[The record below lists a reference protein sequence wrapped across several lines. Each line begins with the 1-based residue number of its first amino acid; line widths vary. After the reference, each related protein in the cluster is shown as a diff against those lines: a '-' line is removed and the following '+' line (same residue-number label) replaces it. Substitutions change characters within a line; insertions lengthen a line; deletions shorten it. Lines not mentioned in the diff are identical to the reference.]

1 MRKKLLFTFL
11 LLLTCFSIAK
21 AETVQVGSGSSTN
34 LPVPFNPGFYSSYT
48 QQIYQPSE
56 IGKTGTITSIAFYA
70 VNTVDETNPAQT
82 RNLDLFLVETDKSS
96 FSSDTDWL
104 SISESN
110 RVFSG
115 EVTFPVG
122 CWTTITFDTPFE
134 YNGTGNLCVIVY
146 DKTGVSTHEG
156 GIYWLVYQKSDYYT
170 LSWIAIS
177 SSETVDLASPPT
189 TSFTN
194 RHTFNNQLQLTFADG
209 GGSDTNGTIQV
220 GSGLTTQDG
229 LPFPSNWKY
238 SYSEQIYTIAEIG
251 KTGTITSLAFK
262 AGVGFGQASNI
273 DLYLVKT
280 SKSSFSSE
288 TDFVT
293 ASESDKV
300 FSGSVTFNAD
310 EWTTLTFDTPFEYD
324 GTTNLCV
331 IVNNKTGSYSDMG
344 DFYVYNATN
353 QSLVRYNDNSGPYN
367 PASPGDTD
375 SKADPSFR
383 EFKCQLQ
390 LTFAD
395 GSGGT
400 ISAPASADF
409 ETGDFSQIA
418 FENDATYPWIVTSDD
433 AASGTY
439 CMKSG
444 NSGQNSTSSAISVT
458 VNYASDGH
466 ITFDAKCMGEGANTV
481 WDKCIF
487 YIDDVAQFT
496 YGAKGDTWDNYG
508 YNVTAGNHTFKWEY
522 TKDSSISATGDA
534 FFVDN
539 IEFGLGTLIL
549 PPTNL
554 AVTDIQWNSAT
565 VTWESGASAFNLQ
578 YKEVNS
584 SEWTTVSSIT
594 ATSYT
599 LTELQEQTT
608 YDVRVQ
614 AEGGDTWIS
623 TTFTT
628 SARFPRPTDIQVL
641 AVTPYTAAIDWTDN
655 CGASAWQVAVN
666 TWDNITDV
674 TRKPFILTGLTP
686 GTENAFAVRA
696 VIEVDGETLYSPWS
710 EAGFFTTPVP
720 NPLPE
725 ISSVIPTPNSAT
737 ITWEG
742 QSDSYKVR
750 YRNSSSNAT
759 FFEDFESSE
768 GSLPAGWTII
778 DADGDGHNWEMAWDG
793 ETPHFTQYEGHYC
806 IVSGSYDKDT
816 STPLTPDNWLITPK
830 VTLGSGASAWLRGQD
845 DGYSAEHFAFYVST
859 TDTDPSSFT
868 KVSNE
873 YVSTNE
879 YREYT
884 ADLSAYAG
892 QQGYVAI
899 RHYNVTD
906 MFYLNVDNF
915 SIYNTADTEDWT
927 VVETTE
933 KTVTIEGL
941 TPDTDYEFEVI
952 GIMQG
957 QEDASSSVY
966 SFMTLDS
973 NPVPFDVVIK
983 PAATTANIRWT
994 GYGDIYH
1001 VQYRVSEQAKV
1012 FFSES
1017 FESDMGGWTT
1027 ENLHSNSGISS
1038 NTAYNGSQSFRFY
1051 YSQTPPQYI
1060 ISPELSG
1067 ITEEAILKF
1076 QYRINSTSYPE
1087 SFMVG
1092 YSTTTNSTD
1101 AFTWSSEL
1109 TYGEDTDWHEY
1120 SQAVPAGTKY
1130 IAIQC
1135 TSNDQYYLFIDDI
1148 SVYSNT
1154 VIPAG
1159 EWQGVWS
1166 GEPKAVLT
1174 GLEKD
1179 TKYDFKIESYI
1190 GGVDEPAVTD
1200 IMQFTTKADIIDLVM
1215 DNNEDN
1221 RSTISSHAGDCANV
1235 TIQNLTLESGKWQGI
1250 CLPFDVDVENSPL
1263 AGADV
1268 RTMESETSIDGKLF
1282 LNFLTPVTEMKAGT
1296 PYIVKMESDLSN
1308 PVFENVTI
1316 RSNQYYVE
1324 LENSVFFNAL
1334 YYYFTSDEDQTQFFK
1349 MIGSTGTDLQLILK
1363 GDNLQAFESYIK
1375 VNYPANYDEIFL
1387 NTGEYNDMITG
1398 LSSVKGTE
1406 EEVIYNLAGQRLGK
1420 KQRGFN
1426 IVNGKKMVLK

>member
-21 AETVQVGSGSSTN
+21 AETIQVGSGTN
-34 LPVPFNPGFYSSYT
+34 SKPGMPIYSNWKYGLT
-48 QQIYQPSE
+48 QQIYTSEE
-56 IGKTGTITSIAFYA
+56 IGKTGTITSIGFYA
-70 VNTVDETNPAQT
+70 
-82 RNLDLFLVETDKSS
+82 
-96 FSSDTDWL
+96 
-104 SISESN
+104 
-110 RVFSG
+110 
-115 EVTFPVG
+115 
-122 CWTTITFDTPFE
+122 
-134 YNGTGNLCVIVY
+134 
-146 DKTGVSTHEG
+146 
-156 GIYWLVYQKSDYYT
+156 
-170 LSWIAIS
+170 
-177 SSETVDLASPPT
+177 
-189 TSFTN
+189 
-194 RHTFNNQLQLTFADG
+194 
-209 GGSDTNGTIQV
+209 
-220 GSGLTTQDG
+220 TQDM
-229 LPFPSNWKY
+229 
-238 SYSEQIYTIAEIG
+238 
-251 KTGTITSLAFK
+251 
-262 AGVGFGQASNI
+262 GQAQI
-273 DLYLVKT
+273 FDIYLVKT
-280 SKSSFSSE
+280 SKSSFDNAEDYIS
-288 TDFVT
+288 

-300 FSGSVTFNAD
+300 FSGTVTFAVGN
-310 EWTTLTFDTPFEYD
+310 WTTINFDTPFEYN
-324 GTTNLCV
+324 GSANLCL
-331 IVNNKTGSYSDMG
+331 IVNSKTGPYTDNSAKSWLVYSS
-344 DFYVYNATN
+344 TN
-353 QSLVRYNDNSGPYN
+353 QSIWRLNDGYGPYD
-367 PASPGDTD
+367 PASPKSVASGPTPKFVDYK
-375 SKADPSFR
+375 S
-383 EFKCQLQ
+383 QLQ
-390 LTFAD
+390 LTFSD
-395 GSGGT
+395 SGGGSGTPIHSVYVYGYEPPVAGENSLDYLNLTIPSDANYHVSWSGWWNDDSSDEYVYDAFVAGT
-400 ISAPASADF
+400 RYSLNVELKANDGYYFADDCTFYLNGGTELVDYEYSKVSSDDNTRADLWSVITAATAGGGGGTVSAPASADF

-565 VTWESGASAFNLQ
+565 VTWESSASTFILQ
-578 YKEVNS
+578 YKAADS

-594 ATSYT
+594 DKSYI
-599 LTELQEQTT
+599 LTDLQEQTT

-614 AEGGDTWIS
+614 VEGSDLWAS

-628 SARFPRPTDIQVL
+628 VERFPSPTDLQVL
-641 AVTPYTAAIDWTDN
+641 AVTPYTAVLDWTDN

-696 VIEVDGETLYSPWS
+696 VMEVDGETFYSPWS
-710 EAGFFTTPVP
+710 STYYFTTTVP

-725 ISSVIPTPNSAT
+725 ISSVTPTPNSAT

-742 QSDSYKVR
+742 ESDSYKVK
-750 YRNSSSNAT
+750 YRKYDPSNRT
-759 FFEDFESSE
+759 ILFIEDFDSSE
-768 GSLPAGWTII
+768 SLPEGWLSV
-778 DADGDGHNWEMAWDG
+778 DADGDGYKWYTNEEAQTALSATMS
-793 ETPHFTQYEGHYC
+793 FTAHSGTG
-806 IVSGSYDKDT
+806 IVTSASYINNLGA
-816 STPLTPDNWLITPK
+816 LTPDNWLITPK
-830 VTLGSGASAWLRGQD
+830 VTLGSRASAWLCGQD
-845 DGYSAEHFAFYVST
+845 PSYPSEHFAFYVST

-873 YVSTNE
+873 YVTTNE

-892 QQGYVAI
+892 QEGYVAV
-899 RHYNVTD
+899 RHYNVSD
-906 MFYLNVDNF
+906 MYWLNLDDF
-915 SIYNTADTEDWT
+915 SLYEDGEWT
-927 VVETTE
+927 VIETTD
-933 KTVTIEGL
+933 KTVTFEGL
-941 TPDTDYEFEVI
+941 DPNIEYEFEVI
-952 GIMQG
+952 GIMRG
-957 QEDASSSVY
+957 QEDASSSIHN
-966 SFMTLDS
+966 FMTLDS
-973 NPVPFDVVIK
+973 NPVPFDVVAK
-983 PAATTANIRWT
+983 PASTSARISWT
-994 GYGDIYH
+994 GYSDNYTVYYREKTATAEDFFEDFEGLTDGALPEGWIAIDSDGDGYNWLTHTNTGTGNHTTHSGDGVAISASYDNDTSSPLH
-1001 VQYRVSEQAKV
+1001 PDNWLITPKVTLGTLVSAWLCGQDASYAAEHFAFYVSTTGTDLSDFTKISDEYVATGTYTEYTADLSAYVGQRGYVAIRHYNV
-1012 FFSES
+1012 
-1017 FESDMGGWTT
+1017 SDMFILNLDDFGIYGVPSGGEVAEWQTVNTT
-1027 ENLHSNSGISS
+1027 ATDATITGLNPDTEYEFKVVGNKSGE
-1038 NTAYNGSQSFRFY
+1038 TATTVIY
-1051 YSQTPPQYI
+1051 YFTTTQTPTSLAFNNNGDNESV
-1060 ISPELSG
+1060 IS
-1067 ITEEAILKF
+1067 A
-1076 QYRINSTSYPE
+1076 N
-1087 SFMVG
+1087 
-1092 YSTTTNSTD
+1092 N
-1101 AFTWSSEL
+1101 
-1109 TYGEDTDWHEY
+1109 
-1120 SQAVPAGTKY
+1120 
-1130 IAIQC
+1130 
-1135 TSNDQYYLFIDDI
+1135 
-1148 SVYSNT
+1148 
-1154 VIPAG
+1154 
-1159 EWQGVWS
+1159 GV
-1166 GEPKAVLT
+1166 L
-1174 GLEKD
+1174 
-1179 TKYDFKIESYI
+1179 
-1190 GGVDEPAVTD
+1190 
-1200 IMQFTTKADIIDLVM
+1200 AD
-1215 DNNEDN
+1215 
-1221 RSTISSHAGDCANV
+1221 V

-1268 RTMESETSIDGKLF
+1268 RTFESKTSIDGKLF

-1398 LSSVKGTE
+1398 LKAIGNAE

-1426 IVNGKKMVLK
+1426 IVNGKNVMIK

>member
-21 AETVQVGSGSSTN
+21 AETIQVGSGTN
-34 LPVPFNPGFYSSYT
+34 SKPGMPIYSNWKYGLT
-48 QQIYQPSE
+48 QQIYTSEE
-56 IGKTGTITSIAFYA
+56 IGKTGTITSIGFYA
-70 VNTVDETNPAQT
+70 
-82 RNLDLFLVETDKSS
+82 
-96 FSSDTDWL
+96 
-104 SISESN
+104 
-110 RVFSG
+110 
-115 EVTFPVG
+115 
-122 CWTTITFDTPFE
+122 
-134 YNGTGNLCVIVY
+134 
-146 DKTGVSTHEG
+146 
-156 GIYWLVYQKSDYYT
+156 
-170 LSWIAIS
+170 
-177 SSETVDLASPPT
+177 
-189 TSFTN
+189 
-194 RHTFNNQLQLTFADG
+194 
-209 GGSDTNGTIQV
+209 
-220 GSGLTTQDG
+220 TQDM
-229 LPFPSNWKY
+229 
-238 SYSEQIYTIAEIG
+238 
-251 KTGTITSLAFK
+251 
-262 AGVGFGQASNI
+262 GQAQI
-273 DLYLVKT
+273 FDIYLVKT
-280 SKSSFSSE
+280 SKSSFDNAEDYIS
-288 TDFVT
+288 

-300 FSGSVTFNAD
+300 FSGTVTFAVGN
-310 EWTTLTFDTPFEYD
+310 WTTINFDTPFEYN
-324 GTTNLCV
+324 GSANLCL
-331 IVNNKTGSYSDMG
+331 IVNSKTGPYTDNSAKSWLVYSS
-344 DFYVYNATN
+344 TN
-353 QSLVRYNDNSGPYN
+353 QSIWRLNDGYGPYD
-367 PASPGDTD
+367 PASPKSVASGPTPKFVDYK
-375 SKADPSFR
+375 S
-383 EFKCQLQ
+383 QLQ
-390 LTFAD
+390 LTFSD
-395 GSGGT
+395 SGGGSGTPIHSVYVYGYEPPVAGENSLDYLNLTIPSDANYHVSWSGWWNDDSSDEYVYDAFVAGT
-400 ISAPASADF
+400 RYSLNVELKANDGYYFADDCTFYLNGGTELVDYEYSKVSSDDNTRADLWSVITAATAGGGGGTVSAPASADF

-418 FENDATYPWIVTSDD
+418 FENDATYPWIVTSDA

-522 TKDSSISATGDA
+522 TKDSSVSATGDA

-565 VTWESGASAFNLQ
+565 VTWESSASTFILQ
-578 YKEVNS
+578 YKAADS

-594 ATSYT
+594 DKSYI
-599 LTELQEQTT
+599 LTDLQEQTT

-614 AEGGDTWIS
+614 VEGSDLWAS

-628 SARFPRPTDIQVL
+628 VERFPSPTDLQVL
-641 AVTPYTAAIDWTDN
+641 AVTPYTAVLDWTDN

-696 VIEVDGETLYSPWS
+696 VMEVDGETFYSPWS
-710 EAGFFTTPVP
+710 STYYFTTTVP

-725 ISSVIPTPNSAT
+725 ISSVTPTPNSAT

-742 QSDSYKVR
+742 ESDSYKVK
-750 YRNSSSNAT
+750 YRKYDPSNRT
-759 FFEDFESSE
+759 ILFIEDFDSSE
-768 GSLPAGWTII
+768 SLPEGWLSV
-778 DADGDGHNWEMAWDG
+778 DADGDGYKWYTNEEAQTALSATMS
-793 ETPHFTQYEGHYC
+793 FTAHSGTG
-806 IVSGSYDKDT
+806 IVTSASYINNLGA
-816 STPLTPDNWLITPK
+816 LTPDNWLITPK
-830 VTLGSGASAWLRGQD
+830 VTLGSRASAWLCGQD
-845 DGYSAEHFAFYVST
+845 PSYPSEHFAFYVST

-873 YVSTNE
+873 YVTTNE

-892 QQGYVAI
+892 QEGYVAV
-899 RHYNVTD
+899 RHYNVSD
-906 MFYLNVDNF
+906 MYWLNLDDF
-915 SIYNTADTEDWT
+915 SLYEDGEWT
-927 VVETTE
+927 VIETTD
-933 KTVTIEGL
+933 KTVTFEGL
-941 TPDTDYEFEVI
+941 DPNIEYEFEVI
-952 GIMQG
+952 GIMRG
-957 QEDASSSVY
+957 QEDASSSIHN
-966 SFMTLDS
+966 FMTLDS
-973 NPVPFDVVIK
+973 NPVPFDVVAK
-983 PAATTANIRWT
+983 PASTSARISWT
-994 GYGDIYH
+994 GYSDNYTVYYREKTATAEDFFEDFEGLTDGALPEGWIAIDSDGDGYNWLTHTNTGTGNHTTHSGDGVAISASYDNDTSSPLH
-1001 VQYRVSEQAKV
+1001 PDNWLITPKVTLGTLVSAWLCGQDASYAAEHFAFYVSTTGTDLSDFTKISDEYVATGTYTEYTADLSAYVGQRGYVAIRHYNV
-1012 FFSES
+1012 
-1017 FESDMGGWTT
+1017 SDMFILNLDDFGIYGVPSGGEVAEWQTVNTT
-1027 ENLHSNSGISS
+1027 ATDATITGLNPDTEYEFKVVGNKSGE
-1038 NTAYNGSQSFRFY
+1038 TATTVIY
-1051 YSQTPPQYI
+1051 YFTTTQTPTSLAFNNNGDNESV
-1060 ISPELSG
+1060 IS
-1067 ITEEAILKF
+1067 A
-1076 QYRINSTSYPE
+1076 N
-1087 SFMVG
+1087 
-1092 YSTTTNSTD
+1092 N
-1101 AFTWSSEL
+1101 
-1109 TYGEDTDWHEY
+1109 
-1120 SQAVPAGTKY
+1120 
-1130 IAIQC
+1130 
-1135 TSNDQYYLFIDDI
+1135 
-1148 SVYSNT
+1148 
-1154 VIPAG
+1154 
-1159 EWQGVWS
+1159 GV
-1166 GEPKAVLT
+1166 L
-1174 GLEKD
+1174 
-1179 TKYDFKIESYI
+1179 
-1190 GGVDEPAVTD
+1190 
-1200 IMQFTTKADIIDLVM
+1200 AD
-1215 DNNEDN
+1215 
-1221 RSTISSHAGDCANV
+1221 V

-1268 RTMESETSIDGKLF
+1268 RTFESKTSIDGKLF

-1398 LSSVKGTE
+1398 LKAIGNAE

-1426 IVNGKKMVLK
+1426 IVNGKNVMIK

>member
-21 AETVQVGSGSSTN
+21 AETIQVGSGTN
-34 LPVPFNPGFYSSYT
+34 SKPGMPIYSNWKYGLT
-48 QQIYQPSE
+48 QQIYTSEE
-56 IGKTGTITSIAFYA
+56 IGKTGTITSIGFYA
-70 VNTVDETNPAQT
+70 
-82 RNLDLFLVETDKSS
+82 
-96 FSSDTDWL
+96 
-104 SISESN
+104 
-110 RVFSG
+110 
-115 EVTFPVG
+115 
-122 CWTTITFDTPFE
+122 
-134 YNGTGNLCVIVY
+134 
-146 DKTGVSTHEG
+146 
-156 GIYWLVYQKSDYYT
+156 
-170 LSWIAIS
+170 
-177 SSETVDLASPPT
+177 
-189 TSFTN
+189 
-194 RHTFNNQLQLTFADG
+194 
-209 GGSDTNGTIQV
+209 
-220 GSGLTTQDG
+220 TQDM
-229 LPFPSNWKY
+229 
-238 SYSEQIYTIAEIG
+238 
-251 KTGTITSLAFK
+251 
-262 AGVGFGQASNI
+262 GQAQI
-273 DLYLVKT
+273 FDIYLVKT
-280 SKSSFSSE
+280 SKSSFDNAEDYIS
-288 TDFVT
+288 

-300 FSGSVTFNAD
+300 FSGTVTFAVGN
-310 EWTTLTFDTPFEYD
+310 WTTINFDTPFEYN
-324 GTTNLCV
+324 GSANLCL
-331 IVNNKTGSYSDMG
+331 IVNSKTGPYTDNSAKSWLVYSS
-344 DFYVYNATN
+344 TN
-353 QSLVRYNDNSGPYN
+353 QSIWRLNDGYGPYD
-367 PASPGDTD
+367 PASPKSVASGPTPKFVDYK
-375 SKADPSFR
+375 S
-383 EFKCQLQ
+383 QLQ
-390 LTFAD
+390 LTFSD
-395 GSGGT
+395 SGGGSGTPIHSVYVYGYEPPVAGENSLDYLNLTIPSDANYHVSWSGWWNDDSSDEYVYDAFVAGT
-400 ISAPASADF
+400 RYSLNVELKANDGYYFADDCTFYLNGGTELVDYEYSKVSSDDNTRADLWSVITAATAGGGGGTVSAPASADF

-458 VNYASDGH
+458 VYYASDGY

-522 TKDSSISATGDA
+522 TKDSSVSATGDA

-565 VTWESGASAFNLQ
+565 VTWESSASTFILQ
-578 YKEVNS
+578 YKAADS

-594 ATSYT
+594 DKSYI
-599 LTELQEQTT
+599 LTDLQEQTT

-614 AEGGDTWIS
+614 VEGSDLWAS

-628 SARFPRPTDIQVL
+628 VERFPSPTDLQVL
-641 AVTPYTAAIDWTDN
+641 AVTPYTAVLDWTDN

-696 VIEVDGETLYSPWS
+696 VMEVDGETFYSPWS
-710 EAGFFTTPVP
+710 STYYFTTTVP

-725 ISSVIPTPNSAT
+725 ISSVTPTPNSAT

-742 QSDSYKVR
+742 ESDSYKVK
-750 YRNSSSNAT
+750 YRKYDPSNRT
-759 FFEDFESSE
+759 ILFIEDFDSSE
-768 GSLPAGWTII
+768 SLPEGWLSV
-778 DADGDGHNWEMAWDG
+778 DADGDGYKWYTNEEAQTALSATMS
-793 ETPHFTQYEGHYC
+793 FTAHSGTG
-806 IVSGSYDKDT
+806 IVTSASYINNLGA
-816 STPLTPDNWLITPK
+816 LTPDNWLITPK
-830 VTLGSGASAWLRGQD
+830 VTLGSRASAWLCGQD
-845 DGYSAEHFAFYVST
+845 PSYPSEHFAFYVST

-873 YVSTNE
+873 YVTTNE

-892 QQGYVAI
+892 QEGYVAV
-899 RHYNVTD
+899 RHYNVSD
-906 MFYLNVDNF
+906 MYWLNLDDF
-915 SIYNTADTEDWT
+915 SLYEDGEWT
-927 VVETTE
+927 VIETTD
-933 KTVTIEGL
+933 KTVTFEGL
-941 TPDTDYEFEVI
+941 DPNIEYEFEVI
-952 GIMQG
+952 GIMRG
-957 QEDASSSVY
+957 QEDASSSIHN
-966 SFMTLDS
+966 FMTLDS
-973 NPVPFDVVIK
+973 NPVPFDVVAK
-983 PAATTANIRWT
+983 PASTSARISWT
-994 GYGDIYH
+994 GYSDNYTVYYREKTATAEDFFEDFEGLTDGALPEGWIAIDSDGDGYNWLTHTNTGTGNHTTHSGDGVAISASYDNDTSSPLH
-1001 VQYRVSEQAKV
+1001 PDNWLITPKVTLGTLVSAWLCGQDASYAAEHFAFYVSTTGTDLSDFTKISDEYVATGTYTEYTADLSAYVGQRGYVAIRHYNV
-1012 FFSES
+1012 
-1017 FESDMGGWTT
+1017 SDMFILNLDDFGIYGVPSGGEVAEWQTVNTT
-1027 ENLHSNSGISS
+1027 ATDATITGLNPDTEYEFKVVGNKSGE
-1038 NTAYNGSQSFRFY
+1038 TATTVIY
-1051 YSQTPPQYI
+1051 YFTTTQTPTSLAFNNNGDNESV
-1060 ISPELSG
+1060 IS
-1067 ITEEAILKF
+1067 A
-1076 QYRINSTSYPE
+1076 N
-1087 SFMVG
+1087 
-1092 YSTTTNSTD
+1092 N
-1101 AFTWSSEL
+1101 
-1109 TYGEDTDWHEY
+1109 
-1120 SQAVPAGTKY
+1120 
-1130 IAIQC
+1130 
-1135 TSNDQYYLFIDDI
+1135 
-1148 SVYSNT
+1148 
-1154 VIPAG
+1154 
-1159 EWQGVWS
+1159 GV
-1166 GEPKAVLT
+1166 L
-1174 GLEKD
+1174 
-1179 TKYDFKIESYI
+1179 
-1190 GGVDEPAVTD
+1190 
-1200 IMQFTTKADIIDLVM
+1200 AD
-1215 DNNEDN
+1215 
-1221 RSTISSHAGDCANV
+1221 V

-1268 RTMESETSIDGKLF
+1268 RTFESKTSIDGKLF

-1398 LSSVKGTE
+1398 LKAIGNAE

-1426 IVNGKKMVLK
+1426 IVNGKNVMIK